1 MGPRNKLA
9 KITGGFLS
17 IFYCCKLKDGTVGPK
32 MPSVTDDVTFR
43 SKFCEFD
50 SCALSRKASRHKRF
64 AKIPS
69 LQLIYVIGLFRS
81 LHKMHDHRWGSEQIM
96 FENWQPCGGWMIPFC
111 DHGKIQF
118 TQYCLYVTNPCIV
131 SLFCFPP
138 HWMNTFPRNLNFSTC
153 CRLLLV
159 TFRMHWPEFM
169 ERCNTSVFSVLISF
183 QLYWTQQKTD

>member
-96 FENWQPCGGWMIPFC
+96 FWKLTALRWLNDPVLWPRKDTIHAILSLRNQPMYRILVLLPATLNEHIP
-111 DHGKIQF
+111 KE
-118 TQYCLYVTNPCIV
+118 LE
-131 SLFCFPP
+131 
-138 HWMNTFPRNLNFSTC
+138 
-153 CRLLLV
+153 LLDLLQ
-159 TFRMHWPEFM
+159 TIIGYF
-169 ERCNTSVFSVLISF
+169 
-183 QLYWTQQKTD
+183 